1 MLEPYGIREMV
12 QSGMVAVGRGPRSI
26 TATPSARHA
35 GLRRPVALADAG
47 GAGRPTSQATPLR
60 EDASPVMTVNI
71 FYDDDADLSI
81 IQGRKV
87 AVIGYGSQ
95 GHAHAL
101 SLRDSGVDVRIGL
114 PEGSKSRAKAEEQGL
129 RVVTP
134 AEAAAEADV
143 IMILA
148 PDTAQRHIY
157 AESIA
162 PNLNAGKAIFFG
174 HGFNIRYGLITPP
187 SDVDVAMVAPKG
199 PGHLVRRQFVDGK
212 GVPCLIAVEQD
223 PTGGAKELALSYAA
237 AIGGARAGV
246 IETTFTEETETDLFG
261 EQAVLCGG
269 MAALVQTGFEVLTEA
284 GYAPEI
290 AYFEC
295 LHELKLIVDLMYEGG
310 IANERLL
317 DLRHRRVRRP
327 DPRPARGQRRRSRT
341 EMKKIL
347 GEIQD
352 GEFAREWVAEDDNGR
367 PNFTK
372 LQREGQEHPI
382 EEMGEKLR
390 GLMSWVGEKAK

>member
-1 MLEPYGIREMV
+1 M
-12 QSGMVAVGRGPRSI
+12 AV
-26 TATPSARHA
+26 
-35 GLRRPVALADAG
+35 
-47 GAGRPTSQATPLR
+47 
-60 EDASPVMTVNI
+60 EI

-95 GHAHAL
+95 GHAHSL

-129 RVVTP
+129 RVLTP
-134 AEAAAEADV
+134 AEASAEADL

-148 PDTAQRHIY
+148 PDTKQRFIY
-157 AESIA
+157 EQDIA
-162 PNLNAGKAIFFG
+162 PNLKDGDALFFG
-174 HGFNIRYGLITPP
+174 HGFNIRYDLIKPP
-187 SDVDVAMVAPKG
+187 AGVDVAMVAPKG

-212 GVPCLIAVEQD
+212 GVPALIAVEQD
-223 PTGGAKELALSYAA
+223 ASGNAQALALSYAA

-246 IETTFTEETETDLFG
+246 IKTTFTEETETDLFG

-269 MAALVQTGFEVLTEA
+269 ASALVQTGFEVLTEA

-290 AYFEC
+290 AYFEV

-310 IANERLL
+310 IARQRYSISDTAEYG
-317 DLRHRRVRRP
+317 DLTRGPRVIS
-327 DPRPARGQRRRSRT
+327 PAVKE

-352 GEFAREWVAEDDNGR
+352 GTFAREWVAEDEAGR

-372 LQREGQEHPI
+372 LEEQGNQHPI
-382 EEMGEKLR
+382 EATGKKLR
-390 GLMSWVGEKAK
+390 DLMSWVDRPITETA